1 MNADE
6 RANREKKWWTA
17 VECSVFRNCFVGAYV
32 SSFSICQYNRISGI
46 TFSLQWMHI
55 FSHSSIHEP
64 GCMRERFSVKGGL
77 FAVAHI
83 PRNMAIFGRVPLDEL
98 LRHKKKFFS
107 ADFCQLLIIVVTRF
121 LRKYFHKS
129 VCCCYCF
136 WPEILWFKF
145 LLVLAFSLS
154 LSLFYHKCY
163 ITSGLQY

>member
-32 SSFSICQYNRISGI
+32 SSFSICQYNRISEI

-55 FSHSSIHEP
+55 FSYSSIYEP

-136 WPEILWFKF
+136 WPKILWFKF